1 VVINTK
7 TLRIAIALFVAFVLV
22 TFIFTSVRD
31 DRKPVNQVDSEDVQC
46 ISAICTNSG
55 TYGQSCSE
63 FKPKIAHIYQTT
75 DVNEPGA
82 HRLVINLN
90 DNSCKG

>member
-1 VVINTK
+1 MCLVAVACLLLISLVVS
-7 TLRIAIALFVAFVLV
+7 
-22 TFIFTSVRD
+22 SVRTVNPQ
-31 DRKPVNQVDSEDVQC
+31 PVNQVDREEVRC
-46 ISAICTNSG
+46 ISAICTVTG
-55 TYGQSCSE
+55 TYGQNCSE

-82 HRLVINLN
+82 HRLVISLN

>member
-1 VVINTK
+1 MLNTK
-7 TLRIAIALFVAFVLV
+7 TLRMVISIFVPVV
-22 TFIFTSVRD
+22 IVIFILTVFRD
-31 DRKPVNQVDSEDVQC
+31 NRAPVNQVDKEEVQC
-46 ISAICTNSG
+46 ISAICTNSD
-55 TYGQSCSE
+55 TYGQTCSE
-63 FKPKIAHIYQTT
+63 FTPKIAHIYQTT